1 MVLSPEVYLGAEGCA
16 LGVAQ
21 FVRDRGCV
29 QFREIDD
36 ILTEA
41 GIPVD
46 DGDEELTGKHIH
58 RDNVVHESTAL
69 RGPVSYTYCEVIE
82 RLFTAYPVALQIGDP
97 ASFPSGH
104 EPWHVV
110 WYAYENN
117 GAGRHPKTPTM
128 PSQGEVTHSTPGL
141 MERVQ
146 RIAANAHAAT
156 SAPDSRST
164 QT

>member
-1 MVLSPEVYLGAEGCA
+1 MYDESVHFDPKAGGWWVVGKLTERSSYQELYMGAEGCA

-58 RDNVVHESTAL
+58 RDNVVHESTTL

-82 RLFTAYPVALQIGDP
+82 RLFADYPVDLQI
-97 ASFPSGH
+97 
-104 EPWHVV
+104 
-110 WYAYENN
+110 
-117 GAGRHPKTPTM
+117 
-128 PSQGEVTHSTPGL
+128 
-141 MERVQ
+141 
-146 RIAANAHAAT
+146 
-156 SAPDSRST
+156 
-164 QT
+164 